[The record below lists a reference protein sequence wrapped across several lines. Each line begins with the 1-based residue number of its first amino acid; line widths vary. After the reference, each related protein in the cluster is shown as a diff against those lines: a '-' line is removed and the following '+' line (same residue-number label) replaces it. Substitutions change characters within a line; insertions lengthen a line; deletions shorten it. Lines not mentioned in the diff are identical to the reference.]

1 MVAASGNLFFNRL
14 LAGALFFLLFQF
26 SFKSIAF
33 LYCRHEMKYN
43 YCPVSFSFF
52 FFLASELFKIFGF
65 SSRKVS
71 QRDSFVLRF
80 VLALSTD

>member
-1 MVAASGNLFFNRL
+1 MLAESGNLFFNRL
-14 LAGALFFLLFQF
+14 LAGALFFLFQF
-26 SFKSIAF
+26 SFKSIVF

-43 YCPVSFSFF
+43 YCPVSFSI

-80 VLALSTD
+80 VLALSTV

>member
-1 MVAASGNLFFNRL
+1 MLAASGNLFFNRL
-14 LAGALFFLLFQF
+14 LAGALFFLFQL
-26 SFKSIAF
+26 SFKSIVF
-33 LYCRHEMKYN
+33 LYCRHEIKYN
-43 YCPVSFSFF
+43 YCPVSFSVF
-52 FFLASELFKIFGF
+52 FFLTSELFKIFGF

>member
-1 MVAASGNLFFNRL
+1 MLAASGNLFFNSG
-14 LAGALFFLLFQF
+14 LAGALFLFQL
-26 SFKSIAF
+26 SFKSIVF
-33 LYCRHEMKYN
+33 LYCRGHEIKYN
-43 YCPVSFSFF
+43 YYPVSFSG
-52 FFLASELFKIFGF
+52 FFLTSELFRIFGF